1 MAMPILAIVH
11 RPVCIQC
18 TSISLRAHG
27 RTSCWLVLH
36 LQLQLKHALRR
47 TALHRD
53 AGVQPSQP
61 GTTRP
66 RTQVFTPARPRPVKP
81 ACPAALRGGHLQG

>member
-1 MAMPILAIVH
+1 MAMPVH
-11 RPVCIQC
+11 RPPPRLHTVQC
-18 TSISLRAHG
+18 KSISLRAHG

-81 ACPAALRGGHLQG
+81 VCPAALGGGHLQG

>member
-81 ACPAALRGGHLQG
+81 VCPAALGGGHLQG